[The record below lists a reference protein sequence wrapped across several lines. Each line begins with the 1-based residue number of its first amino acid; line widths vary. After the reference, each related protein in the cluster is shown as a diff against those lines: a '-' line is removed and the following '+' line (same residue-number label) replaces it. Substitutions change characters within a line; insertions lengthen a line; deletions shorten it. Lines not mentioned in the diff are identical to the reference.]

1 MKIELSAGFAIDVE
15 AAPGEAPTRQISG
28 VAVPYGVSARVSS
41 GEMVRFQQGS
51 LPTDGK
57 APKVFMYH
65 DSSMPVGLVNSRREA
80 SDGSGMLFTASIV
93 DTQAG
98 TDALTMAS
106 AGVLDS
112 VSVGVNIIDSTIA
125 KDGTI
130 VVTAAEW
137 VELSLV
143 PVPAFA
149 GAIITDVAASNPD
162 GDADNDQTTEAPDAP
177 EKSEPVEETPMSEL
191 IEAAAPE
198 AVPTNQIFASAK
210 REFAMPTPGEYL
222 AAFHIG
228 GATFANVNEA
238 YKIAADKNKTA
249 FQFANTDTGDFPGTL
264 PNPVLSPVVQNLN
277 YIRPFISAIGSR
289 ALPNGNGQSFIRPT
303 ISQHTSAAVQAAE
316 LDDVSSTTMV
326 VAANQVPRIT
336 IGASALMSM
345 QLIDWTDP
353 AAMTVITNDLV
364 GQMMLKQDNYALTG
378 MDDAATHSATW
389 DGTSPADLLLALYK
403 AAYDASVGTNFFVDT
418 LVLSVAQWKY
428 LGQLVDGSDRPVFPA
443 IGAPGLIGM
452 NTLGAGSAASWSGQN
467 PLGLQ
472 TVVDSQLDTIDATK
486 LYLLNSQRSFEW
498 YETGPTMMSVEVPN
512 KLARNFS
519 VHSYCA
525 TFAAI
530 PSMIRSITN
539 SD

>member
-1 MKIELSAGFAIDVE
+1 MF
-15 AAPGEAPTRQISG
+15 
-28 VAVPYGVSARVSS
+28 VASVV
-41 GEMVRFQQGS
+41 Q
-51 LPTDGK
+51 
-57 APKVFMYH
+57 
-65 DSSMPVGLVNSRREA
+65 
-80 SDGSGMLFTASIV
+80 
-93 DTQAG
+93 TQAG
-98 TDALTMAS
+98 TDALTMAA

-130 VVTAAEW
+130 VVTAGEW
-137 VELSLV
+137 VELSLLSGN
-143 PVPAFA
+143 PAFA

-162 GDADNDQTTEAPDAP
+162 GDADNDQTTEEPDVP
-177 EKSEPVEETPMSEL
+177 EKSETVEETPMSES

-238 YKIAADKNKTA
+238 YKIAADKTKTA

-303 ISQHTSAAVQAAE
+303 ISTHTSAAVQAAE

-364 GQMMLKQDNYALTG
+364 GQMMLAQDNYALTG
-378 MDDAATHSATW
+378 MTDAATHSATW
-389 DGTSPADLLLALYK
+389 NGTSPADLLLGLYK

-486 LYLLNSQRSFEW
+486 LYLINSQRSFEW
-498 YETGPTMMSVEVPN
+498 YETGPTMMSVEVPA

>member
-15 AAPGEAPTRQISG
+15 AAAGETPTRQISG
-28 VAVPYGVSARVSS
+28 IAVPYGVSARVSS

-57 APKVFMYH
+57 APKLYMYH
-65 DSSMPVGLVNSRREA
+65 DSTQPVGLVTARQDTPEGMMFVA
-80 SDGSGMLFTASIV
+80 SV
-93 DTQAG
+93 VQTQAG
-98 TDALTMAS
+98 TDALTMAA

-130 VVTAAEW
+130 VVTAGEW
-137 VELSLV
+137 VELSLLSGN
-143 PVPAFA
+143 PAFA

-162 GDADNDQTTEAPDAP
+162 GDADNDQTTEEPDVP
-177 EKSEPVEETPMSEL
+177 EKSETVEETPMTES

-198 AVPTNQIFASAK
+198 AVPTNQIFATAK

-228 GATFANVNEA
+228 GDTFARVNEA
-238 YKIAADKNKTA
+238 FKIAADKNKTA

-264 PNPVLSPVVQNLN
+264 PNPVLAPVVQNLN

-303 ISQHTSAAVQAAE
+303 ISTHTSAAVQAAE
-316 LDDVSSTTMV
+316 LDDVSSTAMV

-353 AAMTVITNDLV
+353 AAMSVITNDLV
-364 GQMMLKQDNYALTG
+364 GQMMLAQDNYALTG
-378 MDDAATHSATW
+378 MTDAATTSGNW
-389 DGTSPADLLLALYK
+389 DGVSPEGLISSLYT

-418 LVLSVAQWKY
+418 LVLSVKQWQY
-428 LGQLVDGSDRPVFPA
+428 LGSLVDDQKRPIFPA
-443 IGAPGLIGM
+443 IGAPGLVGQ

-486 LYLLNSQRSFEW
+486 LYLINSQRSFEW
-498 YETGPTMMSVEVPN
+498 YETGPTMMSVEVPA

-539 SD
+539 TD

>member
-15 AAPGEAPTRQISG
+15 AAVGEAPTRQISG
-28 VAVPYGVSARVSS
+28 IAVPYGVSARVSS

-57 APKVFMYH
+57 APKLYMYH
-65 DSSMPVGLVNSRREA
+65 DSTQPVGLVTARQDTPE
-80 SDGSGMLFTASIV
+80 GMMFTASV
-93 DTQAG
+93 VNTQAG

-130 VVTAAEW
+130 VVTAGEW
-137 VELSLV
+137 VELSLLSGN
-143 PVPAFA
+143 PAFA

-162 GDADNDQTTEAPDAP
+162 GDADNDQTTEEPDVP
-177 EKSEPVEETPMSEL
+177 EKSETVEETPMSES

-198 AVPTNQIFASAK
+198 AVPTNQIFAAAK

-238 YKIAADKNKTA
+238 FKIAADKNKTA
-249 FQFANTDTGDFPGTL
+249 FQFANTDTADFPGTL
-264 PNPVLSPVVQNLN
+264 PNPVLAPVVQNLN

-303 ISQHTSAAVQAAE
+303 ISTHTSAAVQAAE
-316 LDDVSSTTMV
+316 LDDVSSTAMV

-364 GQMMLKQDNYALTG
+364 GQMMLAQDNYALTG
-378 MDDAATHSATW
+378 MTDAATTSGNW
-389 DGTSPADLLLALYK
+389 DGVSPDGLISALYT

-418 LVLSVAQWKY
+418 LVLSVKQWQY
-428 LGQLVDGSDRPVFPA
+428 LGSLVDDQKRPIFPA
-443 IGAPGLIGM
+443 IGAPGLVGQ
-452 NTLGAGSAASWSGQN
+452 NTLGAGTAASWSGQN

-486 LYLLNSQRSFEW
+486 LYLINSQRSFEW
-498 YETGPTMMSVEVPN
+498 YETGPTMMSVEVPA

-525 TFAAI
+525 VFAAI
-530 PSMIRSITN
+530 PSMIRSIHNT
-539 SD
+539 D